1 MITAET
7 RGAPNPFAR
16 DPCDIILAFLSMDD
30 HPPVFRVFSVG
41 CLTGEPFL
49 TVLSEE
55 KPDFLINIPFQILRR
70 SCPHRL
76 PYLIHVFVR
85 EVIGN
90 R

>member
-7 RGAPNPFAR
+7 RGTPTPFAR

-30 HPPVFRVFSVG
+30 DPSVFRVFSMG

-49 TVLSEE
+49 AVLSEE

-70 SCPHRL
+70 SCRHRL